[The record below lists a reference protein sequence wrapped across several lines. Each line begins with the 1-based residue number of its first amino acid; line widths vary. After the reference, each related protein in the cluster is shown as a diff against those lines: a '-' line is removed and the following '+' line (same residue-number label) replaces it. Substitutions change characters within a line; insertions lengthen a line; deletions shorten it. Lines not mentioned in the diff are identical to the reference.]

1 MQTINCEIT
10 KVFDANEKGI
20 GFALKPDEASEEIKN
35 LTKWNPK
42 FSNITTTWWLNQKP
56 QPKWLTEG
64 SKIKFSWYEKNGYL
78 NIDQASVEVLHNE
91 GIVLEDIED
100 DLDDGFDTEQLEKE
114 AIKDLE
120 QNDKSNV
127 TNLKPK
133 AVNNNINSKKLSK
146 IQELTDNYGDVF
158 KVVNAHPNLVSLPL
172 EEKTKIT
179 THINITLSQQGY

>member
-20 GFALKPDEASEEIKN
+20 GFALKPDEPSAEIKN

-78 NIDQASVEVLHNE
+78 NIDQASVEV
-91 GIVLEDIED
+91 I
-100 DLDDGFDTEQLEKE
+100 QLEAE
-114 AIKDLE
+114 AIRDLE

-133 AVNNNINSKKLSK
+133 AVNNNIDSKKLSK

>member
-20 GFALKPDEASEEIKN
+20 GFALKPDEASAEIKN

-78 NIDQASVEVLHNE
+78 NIDQASVEV
-91 GIVLEDIED
+91 
-100 DLDDGFDTEQLEKE
+100 
-114 AIKDLE
+114 
-120 QNDKSNV
+120 
-127 TNLKPK
+127 
-133 AVNNNINSKKLSK
+133 
-146 IQELTDNYGDVF
+146 
-158 KVVNAHPNLVSLPL
+158 
-172 EEKTKIT
+172 IT
-179 THINITLSQQGY
+179 

>member
-1 MQTINCEIT
+1 MTSRVSLPIL
-10 KVFDANEKGI
+10 A
-20 GFALKPDEASEEIKN
+20 
-35 LTKWNPK
+35 
-42 FSNITTTWWLNQKP
+42 
-56 QPKWLTEG
+56 
-64 SKIKFSWYEKNGYL
+64 
-78 NIDQASVEVLHNE
+78 
-91 GIVLEDIED
+91 
-100 DLDDGFDTEQLEKE
+100 
-114 AIKDLE
+114 DLE

-133 AVNNNINSKKLSK
+133 AVNNNINDKKLSK